1 MGVITPKVAERIVK
15 GREYPETVRAL
26 AEKWG
31 PIFGVD
37 PSWIISHCYVESTNR
52 PIPVPQNG
60 PARGLMQ
67 IKPPTANDIARLLGA
82 VAKKDKRVR
91 DVLASSWRGQ
101 PEEDLLNPELNLMF
115 GTFYIGY
122 IKRKL
127 EAQFPELESDENE
140 QEIVAAAYNQGP
152 GAVRKALRSG
162 EFKPTPPMNVY
173 IAKIED
179 AKEKG
184 YA

>member
-1 MGVITPKVAERIVK
+1 MATITPAVAKKIER
-15 GREYPETVRAL
+15 GRAYPETVRAL

-52 PIPVPQNG
+52 PIPVPQRG

-67 IKPPTANDIARLLGA
+67 IKPPTANDI
-82 VAKKDKRVR
+82 VR
-91 DVLASSWRGQ
+91 WLKASGLASDPRVSSVLKTSWRGQ
-101 PEEDLLNPELNLMF
+101 EEDLENPELNLML

-122 IKRKL
+122 IKKKL
-127 EAQFPELESDENE
+127 EEQFGELENI

-152 GAVRKALRSG
+152 GAVRQALRSG
-162 EFKPTPPMNVY
+162 TFKPTPPMNVY
-173 IAKIED
+173 ISKIED

>member
-1 MGVITPKVAERIVK
+1 MAVVTPAVAKRIERGK
-15 GREYPETVRAL
+15 AYPETVRAL
-26 AEKWG
+26 AEKWA

-37 PSWIISHCYVESTNR
+37 PSWIISHAYVESTNR
-52 PIPVPQNG
+52 PIPVPQRG

-67 IKPPTANDIARLLGA
+67 IKPPTAADIVRWLKANG
-82 VAKKDKRVR
+82 VAKDPRVR
-91 DVLASSWRGQ
+91 SVLALWHGR
-101 PEEDLLNPELNLMF
+101 EEDLENPELNLML

-122 IKRKL
+122 IKKKL
-127 EAQFPELESDENE
+127 EEQFGELENE
-140 QEIVAAAYNQGP
+140 QEVVAAAYNQGP

-162 EFKPTPPMNVY
+162 TFKPTKEMNVY
-173 IAKIED
+173 ISKIED